1 MRRRDNKPR
10 GRSDAKRLLNMI
22 KARPDLAPWL
32 DGLLR
37 ILLSGD
43 AEKVQGITVTVLG
56 YHRVLDA
63 GVIQSGP
70 PIGSQGARRR
80 LRVLRGGRRV
90 PEGHSGAARP
100 GVQEGYAGPAR

>member
-1 MRRRDNKPR
+1 MRRRENRPR

-43 AEKVQGITVTVLG
+43 AEKVQGITVTVQCYLGALG
-56 YHRVLDA
+56 YHRVQDA
-63 GVIQSGP
+63 GVIQSGRP
-70 PIGSQGARRR
+70 VGSQGASRR
-80 LRVLRGGRRV
+80 LRVLRGGR
-90 PEGHSGAARP
+90 SGA
-100 GVQEGYAGPAR
+100 